1 MSRAPWFAAAILL
14 VGCMASH
21 PPPKQYDF
29 GDFTALRTATAVRP
43 VTSALSA
50 KLVIRAVTEPSWL
63 RTRDIFYRLD
73 YAAPSSPRRY
83 AMSQWVATP
92 GELVTLRLRDAV
104 ASANAGYTLTASS
117 GSGGYLLQANLEEF
131 AQAFTEPAKSH
142 CIVQLRVSL
151 WKSADQI
158 TAQRIFRIEMP
169 AQTPDASG
177 AATCLASAVNLDVDK
192 IIQWLS
198 DEVSGTHA
206 NDATALVEMP
216 GYRPG

>member
-1 MSRAPWFAAAILL
+1 MSGAPWVGAAILL
-14 VGCMASH
+14 VGCVASH

-29 GDFTALRTATAVRP
+29 GNFTATRP
-43 VTSALSA
+43 VTGTLAVR
-50 KLVIRAVTEPSWL
+50 LVIRDVTEPSWL

-104 ASANAGYTLTASS
+104 ASANAGYTLTASN

-131 AQAFTEPAKSH
+131 TQSFTQLAKSH

-177 AATCLASAVNLDVDK
+177 AATCLALAVNMNVDE
-192 IIQWLS
+192 IVQWLS
-198 DEVSGTHA
+198 GEVSGTHSS
-206 NDATALVEMP
+206 DATALAQTP
-216 GYRPG
+216 GSDP

>member
-1 MSRAPWFAAAILL
+1 MSRAPWFAAISL
-14 VGCMASH
+14 VGCVTSH

-29 GDFTALRTATAVRP
+29 GDFPAIRPATAVRP
-43 VTSALSA
+43 ATSALSV
-50 KLVIRAVTEPSWL
+50 KLVIREVTEPSWL

-83 AMSQWVATP
+83 ATSQWVATP

-104 ASANAGYTLTASS
+104 ASANAGFTLTASS
-117 GSGGYLLQANLEEF
+117 GPGGYLLQTNLEEF

-151 WKSADQI
+151 WNSAGQI

-177 AATCLASAVNLDVDK
+177 AATCLAAAVNLDADK
-192 IIQWLS
+192 IVQWLS
-198 DEVSGTHA
+198 NEVTGTHA